1 MDPIT
6 LFAVVLVSV
15 AAILAGGIRFSH
27 WWYEQEKKDKKDS
40 QPQHG
45 H

>member
-1 MDPIT
+1 MGPVT
-6 LFAVVLVSV
+6 LFAIVLVSV

-27 WWYEQEKKDKKDS
+27 WWYEQEKKPKKRAD
-40 QPQHG
+40 PPHG